1 MKKAVY
7 FATILQI
14 YSILTFKF
22 KKEVFSMILG
32 YIRVSSGK
40 QYADNQK
47 HALLEWAQQNKIVI
61 DEFIEVE
68 ASTKKS
74 EADRKINEVIDVLS
88 NGDELV
94 VTELSRLGRNMLDV
108 LNLINELETQNISII
123 FVKQP
128 ELSTGN
134 RNPQSKLIRA
144 IFGYFAEAERDFISQ
159 RTKQGLEAAKAK
171 GKKLGRPKGAKAK
184 EKKLDEHRSSILEYL
199 NMGLSTGAI
208 HKIVSAKTE
217 VSYNTVKAY
226 IASDKELKRAQ
237 DNYKK
242 GSLIA

>member
-1 MKKAVY
+1 
-7 FATILQI
+7 
-14 YSILTFKF
+14 
-22 KKEVFSMILG
+22 MILG
-32 YIRVSSGK
+32 YIRVSSEK
-40 QYADNQK
+40 QFTDNQK
-47 HALLEWAQQNKIVI
+47 HALLNWAQQNKVII

-74 EADRKINEVIDVLS
+74 EADRKIHEVIGKLS

-94 VTELSRLGRNMLDV
+94 TTELSRLGRNMLDV
-108 LNLINELETQNISII
+108 LNLINELETQNIAITFI
-123 FVKQP
+123 KQP

-184 EKKLDEHRSSILEYL
+184 EKKLDEFRDSILEYL
-199 NMGLSTGAI
+199 NMGLNTSAI
-208 HKIVSAKTE
+208 HKIISDKTE
-217 VSYNTVKAY
+217 VSYNTVKTY

-237 DNYKK
+237 NNYKK
-242 GSLIA
+242 WSLIA

>member
-1 MKKAVY
+1 
-7 FATILQI
+7 
-14 YSILTFKF
+14 
-22 KKEVFSMILG
+22 MILG
-32 YIRVSSGK
+32 YIRISSDK
-40 QYADNQK
+40 QYIDNQK
-47 HALLEWAQQNKIVI
+47 HALLEWAQQNKIII

-74 EADRKINEVIDVLS
+74 EADRKINEVIRKLS
-88 NGDELV
+88 DGDELV
-94 VTELSRLGRNMLDV
+94 TTELSRLGRNMLDV
-108 LNLINELETQNISII
+108 LNLINELEAQNIAITFI
-123 FVKQP
+123 KQP

-184 EKKLDEHRSSILEYL
+184 EKKLDEHRDSILEYL
-199 NMGLSTGAI
+199 NMGLSTAAI
-208 HKIVSAKTE
+208 HKIISDKTD
-217 VSYNTVKAY
+217 VSYNTVKTY